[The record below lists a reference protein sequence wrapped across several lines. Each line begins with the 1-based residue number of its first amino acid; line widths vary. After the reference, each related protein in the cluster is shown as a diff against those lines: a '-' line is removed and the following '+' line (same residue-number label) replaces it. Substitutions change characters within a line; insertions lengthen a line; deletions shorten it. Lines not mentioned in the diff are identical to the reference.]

1 MPVDETKLNTLM
13 ERIIGDLG
21 AAFGAALV
29 VLGDKLGL
37 YKAMAGEGSDDP
49 RRPRA
54 GDQDGGA
61 VRSRMAELAGRR
73 GIRDLRRGNRPL
85 PPVGRAGVRARGRGQ
100 PRLHPGRVPDHL
112 LGGEGRAEDRGG
124 VSNRAGGSRGTST
137 RPASSR
143 ERSASSAANYAA
155 HLVNDWIPSL
165 DGVEE
170 RLNDGARVADVGC
183 GHGASTVLM
192 AQAYP
197 ESTFV
202 GFDYH
207 PASIDRARRR
217 AEEAGVTDRVRFE
230 VATAKSFPGDWYDL
244 VACFDCLHDMGD
256 PVGAARHV
264 RESLGSEG
272 TWMIVEPRA
281 GDRVQDNLNPI
292 GRVFYAAS
300 TLICTPA
307 SVAQEVGP
315 RPRSAGGRG
324 GAPARRATGRLL
336 PRPPRG
342 GNPVQHGARS
352 EALKPRGVPPE
363 TSLGV
368 SGGRPSRARR
378 AVAV

>member
-37 YKAMAGEGSDDP
+37 YKAMAGKGPMTPADLARETRTAERYVREWLNSQAAAGFVTYDAETGRYHLSEEQAYALADEGSPVFIPGAFQIISSVVKDEP
-49 RRPRA
+49 KIAEAFRSGKGLAWHEHEAGLFEGTERFFRP
-54 GDQDGGA
+54 
-61 VRSRMAELAGRR
+61 
-73 GIRDLRRGNRPL
+73 
-85 PPVGRAGVRARGRGQ
+85 
-100 PRLHPGRVPDHL
+100 
-112 LGGEGRAEDRGG
+112 
-124 VSNRAGGSRGTST
+124 
-137 RPASSR
+137 
-143 ERSASSAANYAA
+143 NYAA
-155 HLVNDWIPSL
+155 HLVEDWIPSL

-170 RLNDGARVADVGC
+170 KLKEGARVADVGC

-207 PASIDRARRR
+207 PASIERARRR
-217 AEEAGVTDRVRFE
+217 AEDVGVTDRVQFE
-230 VATAKSFPGDWYDL
+230 VATAKTFPGDWYDL

-307 SVAQEVGP
+307 SVAQEVGLALGAQ
-315 RPRSAGGRG
+315 AGEEALRRVVRQG
-324 GAPARRATGRLL
+324 GFSSIRRAAETPFNMVLEA
-336 PRPPRG
+336 RP
-342 GNPVQHGARS
+342 
-352 EALKPRGVPPE
+352 
-363 TSLGV
+363 
-368 SGGRPSRARR
+368 
-378 AVAV
+378 